1 MANSLVVRGTT
12 ELARDKT
19 GRAAQYVRMST
30 DLQRYSTQNQAAAI
44 ATYAAEHNLTIVRT
58 YADEGESGLRIRN
71 RVALMELLE
80 DVHSGRADFQHIL
93 VYDVSRWGRFQDI
106 DESAHYEFICRKA
119 GVKVA
124 YCAEQFDNDGSLMS
138 SIVKNIKRV
147 MAAEYSR
154 ELSVKV
160 HAGASRIVS
169 LGFRHGGTPGYGL
182 RRLLVDENR
191 CERGILAKGQRK
203 HLQTDHILLRPG
215 PRPELEIVNR
225 IFQQFVTERKSQAE
239 IARQLNSEQVVAH
252 HGKPWTEW
260 VVHYLLK
267 NENYIGNIVYNRK
280 SYRLRQ
286 VMRINP
292 SELWIRSTGVCEP
305 IVDREVFLKAQQI
318 MKVHYVRWTEE
329 KLLGRLKDA
338 LKEKGKLSAAII
350 NGMKGMP
357 SPALYAVRFGS
368 LRNAYKRIGYRL
380 RRNCGYIDSRSA
392 ETAKLTEQGSELARR
407 IRALGAAAIL
417 DTASHTMTI
426 DDRLT
431 VSLRIARYY
440 RYPNKHKGPVW
451 HLNRRLHLRRGL
463 ILALRLSPKN
473 EDILDYFLMPTTE
486 MKSVIEI
493 TGRDRSRFAVYR
505 IAFLEGV
512 VRSIMEAVAAANHG
526 APGKQQRLIG
536 PQKAIRSTAR
546 TVPGPR

>member
-1 MANSLVVRGTT
+1 M
-12 ELARDKT
+12 
-19 GRAAQYVRMST
+19 
-30 DLQRYSTQNQAAAI
+30 
-44 ATYAAEHNLTIVRT
+44 RT
-58 YADEGESGLRIRN
+58 S
-71 RVALMELLE
+71 AL
-80 DVHSGRADFQHIL
+80 
-93 VYDVSRWGRFQDI
+93 
-106 DESAHYEFICRKA
+106 
-119 GVKVA
+119 
-124 YCAEQFDNDGSLMS
+124 
-138 SIVKNIKRV
+138 
-147 MAAEYSR
+147 
-154 ELSVKV
+154 
-160 HAGASRIVS
+160 
-169 LGFRHGGTPGYGL
+169 
-182 RRLLVDENR
+182 
-191 CERGILAKGQRK
+191 
-203 HLQTDHILLRPG
+203 
-215 PRPELEIVNR
+215 
-225 IFQQFVTERKSQAE
+225 
-239 IARQLNSEQVVAH
+239 
-252 HGKPWTEW
+252 
-260 VVHYLLK
+260 
-267 NENYIGNIVYNRK
+267 
-280 SYRLRQ
+280 
-286 VMRINP
+286 
-292 SELWIRSTGVCEP
+292 
-305 IVDREVFLKAQQI
+305 
-318 MKVHYVRWTEE
+318 
-329 KLLGRLKDA
+329 
-338 LKEKGKLSAAII
+338 
-350 NGMKGMP
+350 
-357 SPALYAVRFGS
+357 
-368 LRNAYKRIGYRL
+368 GYRL